1 MHYHLPRVKLQ
12 LCQLLPQL
20 ILGHAV
26 DVSISDGDLFVH
38 RMAKITVGLTS
49 GTRNRIF
56 CTTNLVAGLFLKW
69 QKKKK
74 KDVD

>member
-26 DVSISDGDLFVH
+26 DVSISHSDLFVH

-49 GTRNRIF
+49 GNLRNRLF
-56 CTTNLVAGLFLKW
+56 RTTNLVAWLFLKCN
-69 QKKKK
+69 KM
-74 KDVD
+74 VI